1 MWCAVGLAERTMLD
15 LLIKGGTVVDG
26 SGSAGRHGDVGVRDG
41 RVVAIGD
48 IDEPSRR
55 TVDATDRV
63 IAPGFIDPHTHY
75 DAQILWDGGVSPSPL
90 HGVTTIVG
98 GNCGFTI
105 APVSSSTTDYITRML
120 ARVEGMPVET
130 LEAAL
135 DFSWSTFGEW
145 LSVLEGNIAVNAGFL
160 VGHST
165 MRRLVMGEAAV
176 GSQASEDQISEM
188 MRIAHQSME
197 AGALGFSTSR
207 AGSHRDHH
215 GDPVPSRH
223 ASVEEILALSSTVRD
238 HTGTILEIVPTAE
251 FYFSDEDIALMTDMS
266 LAGRRTVNWNLLG
279 VLGGED
285 KLRNKLASADHARQ
299 RGARVIP
306 LTLPDPQAMRLSFD
320 TGFVYDMLPGW
331 ADVMTMPH
339 EERRRALADPEVRRQ
354 LEQGSKGA
362 PWWAIWEDTTLSQTK
377 AAENARWEG
386 LTAGEVGRQR
396 GISAFDAL
404 CDVVVADDLQTGLVP
419 LSIDDTEENWRL
431 RSELWRDPRVVVG
444 GSDAGAHLD
453 TIWTFNCISSLVGP
467 SVRDRGLIA
476 LEEAVRLVTDVP
488 AQMYGLRDR
497 GRLELGW
504 RADIVVFD
512 PTTLAPEPVR
522 AVSDLPAGGW
532 RLTGGAKGVEHVFVN
547 GVEIVAGG
555 EYTGERPGTVLRSGQ
570 STRTVPIPADA

>member
-1 MWCAVGLAERTMLD
+1 MLD
-15 LLIKGGTVVDG
+15 LHIKGGTVVDG
-26 SGSAGRHGDVGVRDG
+26 TGSAGRRADVGVRDG
-41 RVVAIGD
+41 RIVAIGE
-48 IDEPSRR
+48 IDEPARR

-63 IAPGFIDPHTHY
+63 VAPGFIDPHTHY
-75 DAQILWDGGVSPSPL
+75 DAQILWDGGVSPSPR

-105 APVSSSTTDYITRML
+105 APVSPSTTDYIMRML
-120 ARVEGMPVET
+120 ARVEGMPVAT

-135 DFSWSTFGEW
+135 DFKWSTFGEW
-145 LSVLEGNIAVNAGFL
+145 LDVLEGEIAVNAGFL

-165 MRRLVMGEAAV
+165 VRRLVMGEAAV
-176 GSQASEDQISEM
+176 GTPATDQQIAEM
-188 MRIAHQSME
+188 MRITHLSME
-197 AGALGFSTSR
+197 EGALGFSTSR
-207 AGSHRDHH
+207 AGSHRDHR

-223 ASVEEILALSSTVRD
+223 ASAEEVLALSSTVRD
-238 HTGTILEIVPTAE
+238 HAGTIMEIVPTAE
-251 FYFSDEDIALMTDMS
+251 FYFTDDDIALMTDMS

-331 ADVMTMPH
+331 AGVMTMPH
-339 EERRRALADPEVRRQ
+339 EERRRALADPAVRRQ
-354 LEQGSKGA
+354 LEEGSRGG
-362 PWWAIWEDTTLSQTK
+362 PWWAVWEDTTLSQTT

-386 LTAGEVGRQR
+386 LTAGEVARRR
-396 GISAFDAL
+396 GVSAFDAL

-431 RSELWRDPRVVVG
+431 RSELWRDPRVVIG

-467 SVRDRGLIA
+467 SVRERRLIT

-488 AQMYGLRDR
+488 AQMYGLVDR
-497 GRLELGW
+497 GRLVPGW

-512 PTTLAPEPVR
+512 PATLAPEPVR
-522 AVSDLPAGGW
+522 AVDDLPGGGW
-532 RLTGGAKGVEHVFVN
+532 RLTGGADGVDHVFVN
-547 GVEIVAGG
+547 GVEIVSQGA
-555 EYTGERPGTVLRSGQ
+555 YTGARPGTVLRSGA

>member
-1 MWCAVGLAERTMLD
+1 MLD

-26 SGSAGRHGDVGVRDG
+26 TGSAGRRADVGVRAG
-41 RVVAIGD
+41 RVVALGEV
-48 IDEPSRR
+48 DERARR

-63 IAPGFIDPHTHY
+63 VAPGFIDPHTHY

-105 APVSSSTTDYITRML
+105 APVSSSTTEYIMRML
-120 ARVEGMPVET
+120 ARVEGMPVAT

-135 DFSWSTFGEW
+135 DFSWSTFGDW
-145 LSVLEGNIAVNAGFL
+145 LNVLEGRIAVNAGFL

-176 GSQASEDQISEM
+176 GGAATEEQISAM
-188 MRIAHQSME
+188 ARLAHESMD

-207 AGSHRDHH
+207 AGSHRDHA
-215 GDPVPSRH
+215 GEPVPSRH
-223 ASVEEILALSSTVRD
+223 ASVGEILALSSTVAD
-238 HTGTILEIVPTAE
+238 HAGTIMEIVPTAE
-251 FYFSDEDIALMTDMS
+251 FYFTDDDISLMTDMS
-266 LAGRRTVNWNLLG
+266 LTGRRSVNWNLLG
-279 VLGGED
+279 VLGGEE

-299 RGARVIP
+299 HGARVIP
-306 LTLPDPQAMRLSFD
+306 LTLPDPQAMRLSFE

-331 ADVMTMPH
+331 GEVMTMSH
-339 EERRRALADPEVRRQ
+339 DARLRALRDTAVRRR
-354 LEQGSKGA
+354 LEEGSRGA
-362 PWWAIWEDTTLSQTK
+362 PWWGVWEDTTLSETFNP
-377 AAENARWEG
+377 ENARWEG
-386 LTAGEVGRQR
+386 RTAGDVARERGVG
-396 GISAFDAL
+396 AFDAL
-404 CDVVVADDLQTGLVP
+404 CDVVVADDLRTGLVP

-431 RSELWRDPRVVVG
+431 RSELWRDPRVVIG

-467 SVRDRGLIA
+467 SVRDRRLIT

-488 AQMYGLRDR
+488 ARMYGLIDR
-497 GRLELGW
+497 GRLEPGW
-504 RADIVVFD
+504 HADIVVFD
-512 PTTLAPEPVR
+512 PATLNPEPVR

-532 RLTGGAKGVEHVFVN
+532 RLTGGARGVEHVFVN
-547 GVEIVAGG
+547 GVEIVSGG
-555 EYTGERPGTVLRSGQ
+555 AYTGERPGTVLRSGH

>member
-1 MWCAVGLAERTMLD
+1 MLD
-15 LLIKGGTVVDG
+15 LHIKGGTVVDG
-26 SGSAGRHGDVGVRDG
+26 TGSAGRRADVGVRDG

-48 IDEPSRR
+48 IDEPARR
-55 TVDATDRV
+55 TVDASDRV
-63 IAPGFIDPHTHY
+63 VAPGFIDPHTHY

-105 APVSSSTTDYITRML
+105 APVTPSTTDYIMRML
-120 ARVEGMPVET
+120 ARVEGMPVAT

-135 DFSWSTFGEW
+135 DFEWSTFGEW
-145 LSVLEGNIAVNAGFL
+145 LDVLQGEIAVNAGFL

-165 MRRLVMGEAAV
+165 VRRLVMGEAAV
-176 GSQASEDQISEM
+176 GTPATDEQIADM
-188 MRIAHQSME
+188 MRITHLSME
-197 AGALGFSTSR
+197 EGALGFSTSR
-207 AGSHRDHH
+207 AGSHRDHR

-223 ASVEEILALSSTVRD
+223 ASAEEVLALSSTVRD
-238 HTGTILEIVPTAE
+238 HAGTIMEIVPTAE
-251 FYFSDEDIALMTDMS
+251 FYFTDDDIALMTDMS

-299 RGARVIP
+299 RGGRVIP

-331 ADVMTMPH
+331 AGVMTMPH
-339 EERRRALADPEVRRQ
+339 EERRRALADPAVRRQ
-354 LEQGSKGA
+354 LEEDSRGG
-362 PWWAIWEDTTLSQTK
+362 PWWAVWEDTTLSQTT
-377 AAENARWEG
+377 AAENAPWEG
-386 LTAGEVGRQR
+386 LTAGEVGRRR
-396 GISAFDAL
+396 GVSAFDAL

-431 RSELWRDPRVVVG
+431 RSELWRDPRVVIG

-467 SVRDRGLIA
+467 SVRERQLIT

-488 AQMYGLRDR
+488 AQMYGLVDR
-497 GRLELGW
+497 GRLVPGW

-522 AVSDLPAGGW
+522 AVDDLPGGGW
-532 RLTGGAKGVEHVFVN
+532 RLTGGADGVDHVFVN
-547 GVEIVAGG
+547 GVEIVSHGA
-555 EYTGERPGTVLRSGQ
+555 YTGARPGTVLRSGQ